1 MAGKKGKKSKSD
13 GERRGTEQPSE
24 REIVARIEL
33 EKLNDELQSVKSEV
47 RLPAWMGSRLVRGG
61 DNLLHYPNLICVT

>member
-13 GERRGTEQPSE
+13 GEKKGGDQPSE

-47 RLPAWMGSRLVRGG
+47 RLV
-61 DNLLHYPNLICVT
+61 

>member
-13 GERRGTEQPSE
+13 GEKKGGDQPSE

-47 RLPAWMGSRLVRGG
+47 RLFEVCFF
-61 DNLLHYPNLICVT
+61 LLTCSSDLS

>member
-13 GERRGTEQPSE
+13 GEKKGGDQPSE

-47 RLPAWMGSRLVRGG
+47 SFWESFETDKDL
-61 DNLLHYPNLICVT
+61 

>member
-13 GERRGTEQPSE
+13 AVRSSGDQPSE

-33 EKLNDELQSVKSEV
+33 EKLNDELQCVKKEV
-47 RLPAWMGSRLVRGG
+47 SILWSCFLFYLGIAASTEKRE
-61 DNLLHYPNLICVT
+61 

>member
-13 GERRGTEQPSE
+13 AEKRGADQPSE

-47 RLPAWMGSRLVRGG
+47 RIPAYMMEKLFFSPVF
-61 DNLLHYPNLICVT
+61 